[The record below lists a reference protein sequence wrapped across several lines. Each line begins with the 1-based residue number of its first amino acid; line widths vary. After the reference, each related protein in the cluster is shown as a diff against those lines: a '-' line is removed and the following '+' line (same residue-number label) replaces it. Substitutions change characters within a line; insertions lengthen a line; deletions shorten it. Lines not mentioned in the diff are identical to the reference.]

1 MISQQEIR
9 SPVSRREGTS
19 NLKIQSHRPGVLSS
33 GIAQNW
39 GNTGASEMGEG
50 EGGPVY
56 KQLQVC

>member
-9 SPVSRREGTS
+9 SPVSRREKTS

-33 GIAQNW
+33 EIAQNW
-39 GNTGASEMGEG
+39 GSAGPSEMGEG

-56 KQLQVC
+56 KQLPVC